1 MPIIPATQEAE
12 VGESR
17 TEAGP
22 GKSMK
27 PDLKTKAKRAGG
39 RVVVQVPVAPKEQNN
54 LDLRRS

>member
-1 MPIIPATQEAE
+1 
-12 VGESR
+12 
-17 TEAGP
+17 
-22 GKSMK
+22 MK